1 MRISFSTKS
10 YPEQITVDDEVIAS
24 ARYKI
29 ANACSSEIGQLYLRE
44 QKGFFYDDLDEMSSE
59 ERLYYQRICPKGLF
73 MFLEFPLEDFKFIPK
88 WSREIYRDI
97 KNIDVKIYVYRKS
110 KYIDLFP
117 PLKELIRCS
126 GKNNT
131 NLYVSSAYSEGR
143 KLCLDYIDAMEYA
156 KHKEKRNKKKRFY
169 IE

>member
-1 MRISFSTKS
+1 MRITFSTKS
-10 YPEQITVDDEVIAS
+10 YPEQITVDHEVIDS

-29 ANACSSEIGQLYLRE
+29 ANAYSPEIGKLYLRLR
-44 QKGFFYDDLDEMSSE
+44 KGFFDDDLDEMSPE
-59 ERLYYQRICPKGLF
+59 ERVYYRRICPEGLF

-88 WSREIYRDI
+88 WSRAIYRDI
-97 KNIDVKIYVYRKS
+97 KNIDVKIRVYRKS

-143 KLCLDYIDAMEYA
+143 KLGLDYIDSMEYV
-156 KHKEKRNKKKRFY
+156 KHKEKRNKKERFY

>member
-1 MRISFSTKS
+1 
-10 YPEQITVDDEVIAS
+10 
-24 ARYKI
+24 
-29 ANACSSEIGQLYLRE
+29 
-44 QKGFFYDDLDEMSSE
+44 
-59 ERLYYQRICPKGLF
+59 

-88 WSREIYRDI
+88 WSRAIYRDI

-126 GKNNT
+126 DKNNT

-156 KHKEKRNKKKRFY
+156 KHKEKRNKKERFY